1 MALSDS
7 IEKFTSK
14 SHKCTVA
21 IILEMLDKKDREV
34 LLNGINIGKPTTT
47 LVSALRSEGYQIA
60 EATFNKHR
68 NQKCLCPDES

>member
-7 IEKFTSK
+7 IEKFTAK
-14 SHKCTVA
+14 THKCTLA
-21 IILEMLDKKDREV
+21 IITEMLDKKDREV
-34 LLNGINIGKPTTT
+34 LLNAIKTGVPTTT

-68 NQKCLCPDES
+68 NGKCLCPSED